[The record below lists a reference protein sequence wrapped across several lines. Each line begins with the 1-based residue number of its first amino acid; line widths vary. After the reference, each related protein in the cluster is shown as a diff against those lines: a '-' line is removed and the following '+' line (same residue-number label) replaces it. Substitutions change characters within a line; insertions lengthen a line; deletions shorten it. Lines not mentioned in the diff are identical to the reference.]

1 MRVSHLHLAAT
12 SDTITPSN
20 EQPGDVRVEI
30 TIPPEKLEK
39 FLIKIMAIQKRYA
52 HELRNVKA
60 DRRGEVLEEI
70 NRFSS
75 KELEQE

>member
-1 MRVSHLHLAAT
+1 M
-12 SDTITPSN
+12 DN
-20 EQPGDVRVEI
+20 K
-30 TIPPEKLEK
+30 IPPDKLEK

-60 DRRGEVLEEI
+60 DRRSDVLEEI

-75 KELEQE
+75 KELEPE